1 MISGAVSLRSRRC
14 FSPFPRGT
22 CSLSVARWYL
32 ALGGG
37 PPGFAR
43 RSTCAA
49 LLRIPLGASPAFGH
63 GALTLCGAAFQPPG
77 LAAAAPRRGPINPPA
92 QAPGFGLFRFR
103 SPLPAES
110 LSLPSPPPTEM
121 FHFGGSR
128 SRRPPRPPGG
138 PALPGPGYP
147 IRTPPDQSA
156 LAAPRGLS
164 QPAASFVAPWLQGI
178 RHAPII
184 VARPP
189 AGPMASAG
197 RAATFARAAIG
208 PAISLSQSPH
218 LAAARLSKN
227 HRGPRRPPRGG
238 PGPEDRFGLRTGKD
252 AIARRGPDRARTC
265 DPALIKRVL

>member
-1 MISGAVSLRSRRC
+1 MAFHPYPQLIRGLLKVHRFGPPPGFTRASSWPRVDHLRFGSSPGDWLVAGFGLAFAAPPGPPALRLAAGANSQTHYAKGTPSPRQAGAPTPWGRMISGALSLRSRRC

-22 CSLSVARWYL
+22 GSLSVARRYL

-110 LSLPSPPPTEM
+110 QFAFCS
-121 FHFGGSR
+121 
-128 SRRPPRPPGG
+128 
-138 PALPGPGYP
+138 
-147 IRTPPDQSA
+147 SA
-156 LAAPRGLS
+156 Y
-164 QPAASFVAPWLQGI
+164 
-178 RHAPII
+178 
-184 VARPP
+184 
-189 AGPMASAG
+189 
-197 RAATFARAAIG
+197 
-208 PAISLSQSPH
+208 
-218 LAAARLSKN
+218 
-227 HRGPRRPPRGG
+227 
-238 PGPEDRFGLRTGKD
+238 
-252 AIARRGPDRARTC
+252 
-265 DPALIKRVL
+265 